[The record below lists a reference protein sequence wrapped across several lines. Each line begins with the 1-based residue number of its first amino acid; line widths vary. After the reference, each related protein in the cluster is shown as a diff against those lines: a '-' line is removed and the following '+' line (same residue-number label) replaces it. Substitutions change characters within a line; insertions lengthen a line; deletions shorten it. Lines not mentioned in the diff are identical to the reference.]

1 MARSTISCR
10 LLPRASLQ
18 LRATELLEERPQHQR
33 LVLQKEISLSR
44 GHLLR
49 PLVEK
54 TPLHEEAQL
63 CEDGE
68 QRDQGLVHQ
77 EVLLPPSHLQPQ
89 EDVLPQELRQH
100 GEPPLAEEVTDSE
113 ERSQIEDATVDEES
127 DEGSQR
133 QERQVRPGQHEE
145 QRHQGH
151 QLHEESSLIE
161 EVTLSSVGALRS
173 STQAATHEHPAAQHT
188 NGFIGSRCDRLL
200 SQPSVSV
207 IPLAI
212 RWTTSL

>member
-68 QRDQGLVHQ
+68 QRDQGL
-77 EVLLPPSHLQPQ
+77 PQ

-133 QERQVRPGQHEE
+133 QERQSTIGQ
-145 QRHQGH
+145 RDTSGN
-151 QLHEESSLIE
+151 
-161 EVTLSSVGALRS
+161 TLDDIIV
-173 STQAATHEHPAAQHT
+173 
-188 NGFIGSRCDRLL
+188 NGDSFGEIMQKLWDS
-200 SQPSVSV
+200 
-207 IPLAI
+207 
-212 RWTTSL
+212 